1 MRAFLSIVLLL
12 LAGPALGEARFL
24 TWPGMDFDPAIPRLE
39 KVVGHAPG
47 EVITKPKAALRYLEA
62 LAAAAPDRMRIVD
75 YAQSWEGRRLVYAVI
90 AAPETIARL
99 DAIKADIAKLADP
112 RRIGKAEADA
122 LIARLP
128 GTVWLSYGVH
138 GNEISSTDAGLLTAY
153 HLLAGRDPRIEKI
166 LANTIVFIVPMQ
178 NPDGRA
184 RFVHHHEQAL
194 GIEPQADRLAAEH
207 DEPWPGGRTNHYL
220 FDLNRDWLRVTQPE
234 IRGQI
239 AALREWLP
247 LVMVDA
253 HEMSGDETYFFAP
266 EAVPFNPHLTATQRA
281 NLKLFGRHHAAYF
294 DRFGIAYFTREVY
307 DAFYPGYGASWPSYY
322 GGIAM
327 TYEQASPRGLVFR
340 RRDGSTLSYADAV
353 RHHFITSIST
363 AEVVADKRE
372 KLYRDFYDYR
382 RTAIEEG
389 RRGPVRSYVLARKN
403 DRAAA
408 DRLARLLALHGIEVG
423 RTAADFRACGRS
435 YPAGSYVIDAAQ
447 PEKRRLAVLLEPDVE
462 MDAAFVAAQEARRK
476 RGLPDEIYD
485 ITAWSLPYLFNVA
498 VDRCGDALRVATEP
512 VSSAE
517 RPQGQLVTPATGDA
531 VAYLAAWG
539 EAPAARLLTAALRA
553 GLKVRSADE
562 AFTLEDGTAYPAGTL
577 LFAAADNPPDLE
589 KTLRALAA
597 TSGATVTGVASS
609 WIVEGPSF
617 GSRKV
622 RPQPAPRVAIAW
634 DLPTSPYSAGNTR
647 FLLEGRY
654 GYPTTPI
661 RTRRLAGADL
671 ARFDVLV
678 LPAQSDFGGGYR
690 DVLGADGVANLK
702 DWVRR
707 GGVLVGLGSAVDF
720 LADPEVDLVSIRR
733 ERAVPPTPPA
743 DTPPA
748 ADEARDKEP
757 MVPGEIIADEDAYRA
772 RTAPE
777 RAPPDA
783 LPGAILRAVVD
794 EPEHWLAAGLEPTLY
809 AIAAGR
815 GIYTPARRDQGRNV
829 VRFVDADHL
838 VASGHAW
845 QENVAQL
852 AFKPLAEVEQKG
864 RGFVIA
870 ITEETTTRAYAD
882 GLDTLF
888 LNAVFR
894 GPQHADVLR

>member
-1 MRAFLSIVLLL
+1 MRVFLSLIFILWAGVA
-12 LAGPALGEARFL
+12 LAEERFL
-24 TWPGMDFDPAIPRLE
+24 TWPGMEFDPAIPRLE
-39 KVVGHAPG
+39 EVVGHAPG
-47 EVITKPKAALRYLEA
+47 TVITKPKAAIRYLEA
-62 LAAAAPDRMRIVD
+62 LAAAAPDRVRIVD
-75 YAQSWEGRRLVYAVI
+75 YARSWEGRRLVYAII
-90 AAPETIARL
+90 AAPETIAHL

-112 RRIGKAEADA
+112 RRTGEAEADA
-122 LIARLP
+122 IITSLP

-153 HLLAGRDPRIEKI
+153 HLLAGKDPRIEKI
-166 LANTIVFIVPMQ
+166 MTNTIVFIVPMQ

-184 RFVHHHEQAL
+184 RFVHHYEQAL
-194 GIEPQADRLAAEH
+194 GIEPAADRLAAEH

-294 DRFGIAYFTREVY
+294 DRFGIAYFNREVY

-353 RHHFITSIST
+353 RHHFITSLST
-363 AEVVADKRE
+363 AEVVAENRE

-382 RTAIEEG
+382 RSAIAEG
-389 RRGPVRSYVLARKN
+389 RRGPTRSYILPAG
-403 DRAAA
+403 DTPAASG
-408 DRLARLLALHGIEVG
+408 RLARLLAFHGIEVG
-423 RTAADFRACGRS
+423 RATADFRACGTR
-435 YPAGSYVIDAAQ
+435 YAAGSYVIDAAQ

-462 MDAAFVAAQEARRK
+462 MDARFVAAQEERRK

-498 VDRCGDALRVATEP
+498 VDRCSDGVRVATAP
-512 VSSAE
+512 VHGGE
-517 RPQGQLVTPATGDA
+517 RPEGHLVEPATGES
-531 VAYLAAWG
+531 VAYLVAWG
-539 EAPAARLLTAALRA
+539 EAPAAQLLTAALRA

-562 AFTLEDGTAYPAGTL
+562 AFTLAGGETYPAGSL
-577 LFAAADNPPDLE
+577 IFPVSDNPPDLA
-589 KTLRALAA
+589 KTLRRLAVA
-597 TSGATVTGVASS
+597 TGATVTGVASS

-622 RPQPAPRVAIAW
+622 RPQPAPKVAIAW

-654 GYPTTPI
+654 GYPVTPI
-661 RTRRLAGADL
+661 RTRRLGADDL
-671 ARFDVLV
+671 DRFDVLV
-678 LPAQSDFGGGYR
+678 LPAQSGFGGASYR
-690 DVLGADGVANLK
+690 EVLGEDGVANLK
-702 DWVRR
+702 DWVHR
-707 GGVLVGLGSAVDF
+707 GGVLIGLGSAVDF
-720 LADPEVDLVSIRR
+720 LADPDVDLVSIRR
-733 ERAVPPTPPA
+733 EQ
-743 DTPPA
+743 A
-748 ADEARDKEP
+748 AKAGEREQGPQGSEGEKGRT
-757 MVPGEIIADEDAYRA
+757 VSGEIITDEEAYRQ
-772 RTAPE
+772 RIAPE
-777 RAPPDA
+777 KASPDA

-794 EPEHWLAAGLEPTLY
+794 EPEHWLAAGLRPTLY

-815 GIYTPARRDQGRNV
+815 GIYTPARRDRGRNV

-852 AFKPLAEVEQKG
+852 AFKPLAEVEEAG
-864 RGFVIA
+864 RGLVIA
-870 ITEETTTRAYAD
+870 ITEETTTRAYQD

-894 GPQHADVLR
+894 GAQHADVLR

>member
-1 MRAFLSIVLLL
+1 MRAFLSLVLILC
-12 LAGPALGEARFL
+12 AGPALGEARFL
-24 TWPGMDFDPAIPRLE
+24 TWPGMEFDPAIPRLE
-39 KVVGHAPG
+39 EVVGHAPG
-47 EVITKPKAALRYLEA
+47 TVITKPKAAIRYLEA
-62 LAAAAPDRMRIVD
+62 LAAAAPDRVRIVD
-75 YAQSWEGRRLVYAVI
+75 YAKSWEGRRLVYAI
-90 AAPETIARL
+90 ISAPETIAHL
-99 DAIKADIAKLADP
+99 DAIRADIAKLADP
-112 RRIGKAEADA
+112 RRTTKAEADA

-128 GTVWLSYGVH
+128 GTVWLAYGVH

-153 HLLAGRDPRIEKI
+153 HLLAGKDPRIETI
-166 LANTIVFIVPMQ
+166 LKNTIVFIVPMQ

-184 RFVHHHEQAL
+184 RFVHHYEQAL
-194 GIEPQADRLAAEH
+194 GIEPAADRLAAEH

-294 DRFGIAYFTREVY
+294 DRFGIAYFNREVY

-340 RRDGSTLSYADAV
+340 RRDGSRLSYADAV
-353 RHHFITSIST
+353 RHHFITSLST
-363 AEVVADKRE
+363 AEVVAENRE

-382 RTAIEEG
+382 RSAIEEG
-389 RRGPVRSYVLARKN
+389 RRGPTRSYILPVRETP
-403 DRAAA
+403 AASA
-408 DRLARLLALHGIEVG
+408 RLARLLAFHGIEVS
-423 RTAADFRACGRS
+423 RATADFRACGTR

-462 MDAAFVAAQEARRK
+462 MEKSFVAAQEERRK

-498 VDRCGDALRVATEP
+498 VDRCSDAVRVATEP
-512 VSSAE
+512 LRGTETAPG
-517 RPQGQLVTPATGDA
+517 RLVEPETGEA
-531 VAYLAAWG
+531 VAYLARWG

-553 GLKVRSADE
+553 GLKVRSADA
-562 AFTLEDGTAYPAGTL
+562 AFTLEDGTKYPTGTL
-577 LFAAADNPPDLE
+577 LFTVADNPPDLVE
-589 KTLRALAA
+589 TLRGLAVA
-597 TSGATVTGVASS
+597 SGAVVSGVPSS

-634 DLPTSPYSAGNTR
+634 DLPTSSYSAGNTR

-661 RTRRLAGADL
+661 RTRRLARADL
-671 ARFDVLV
+671 DRFDVLI
-678 LPAQSDFGGGYR
+678 LPAQSGFGGGSYR
-690 DVLGADGVANLK
+690 EVLGKDGVANLR

-733 ERAVPPTPPA
+733 ERAAKPETGEPA
-743 DTPPA
+743 SPDA
-748 ADEARDKEP
+748 EGKKEP
-757 MVPGEIIADEDAYRA
+757 TVPGEIIADKDAYRA
-772 RTAPE
+772 RIAPE
-777 RAPPDA
+777 KAPPDA

-794 EPEHWLAAGLEPTLY
+794 EPEHWLAAGLRPTLY

-815 GIYTPARRDQGRNV
+815 GIYTPARRDRGRNV
-829 VRFVDADHL
+829 VRFADADHL
-838 VASGHAW
+838 VASGYAW
-845 QENVAQL
+845 RENVAQL
-852 AFKPLAEVEQKG
+852 AFKPLAEVEAKG
-864 RGFVIA
+864 RGFVVA
-870 ITEETTTRAYAD
+870 ITEETTTRAYED

>member
-1 MRAFLSIVLLL
+1 MRTLLCLFCVL
-12 LAGPALGEARFL
+12 LAGTAAAEERFL
-24 TWPGMDFDPAIPRLE
+24 AWPGMEFDAAIPRLE
-39 KVVGHAPG
+39 EVVGHAPG
-47 EVITKPKAALRYLEA
+47 TVITKPKAAIRYLEA
-62 LAAAAPDRMRIVD
+62 LAAAAPDRVRLVD
-75 YAQSWEGRRLVYAVI
+75 YAKSWEGRRLVYAII

-99 DAIKADIAKLADP
+99 DAIRADIAQLADP
-112 RRIGKAEADA
+112 RRTTKAEADA

-153 HLLAGRDPRIEKI
+153 HLLAGKDPRIGTIMK
-166 LANTIVFIVPMQ
+166 NTIVFIVPMQ

-184 RFVHHHEQAL
+184 RFVHHYEQAL
-194 GIEPQADRLAAEH
+194 GIVPAADRLAAEH

-281 NLKLFGRHHAAYF
+281 NLQLFGRHHAAYF
-294 DRFGIAYFTREVY
+294 DRFGIAYFNREVY

-340 RRDGSTLSYADAV
+340 RRDGSTLRYADAV
-353 RHHFITSIST
+353 RHQFITSIST
-363 AEVVADKRE
+363 AEVVAENRE

-382 RTAIEEG
+382 RSAIEEG
-389 RRGPVRSYVLARKN
+389 RRGPTRSYILPVG
-403 DRAAA
+403 DTPAASA
-408 DRLARLLALHGIEVG
+408 RLARLLAFHGIEVG
-423 RTAADFRACGRS
+423 RATADFRACGTR

-462 MDAAFVAAQEARRK
+462 MEKSFVATQEARRK

-498 VDRCGDALRVATEP
+498 VDRCGDGVRVATVP
-512 VSSAE
+512 VRGGE
-517 RPQGQLVTPATGDA
+517 RPQGRLVEPATGEP
-531 VAYLAAWG
+531 VAYLARWG

-553 GLKVRSADE
+553 GLEVRSADE
-562 AFTLEDGTAYPAGTL
+562 AFTLAGGGTYPAGSL
-577 LFAAADNPPDLE
+577 IFPVSDKPDGVKKALADLAAA
-589 KTLRALAA
+589 T
-597 TSGATVTGVASS
+597 GATVTGVASS

-654 GYPTTPI
+654 GYPTTPV
-661 RTRRLAGADL
+661 RTRRLGADGL
-671 ARFDVLV
+671 DRFDVLI
-678 LPAQSDFGGGYR
+678 LPAQSGFGGASYR
-690 DVLGADGVANLK
+690 EVLGEDGVANLK
-702 DWVRR
+702 AWVRR
-707 GGVLVGLGSAVDF
+707 GGVLIGLGSAVDF
-720 LADPEVDLVSIRR
+720 LA
-733 ERAVPPTPPA
+733 
-743 DTPPA
+743 
-748 ADEARDKEP
+748 
-757 MVPGEIIADEDAYRA
+757 
-772 RTAPE
+772 
-777 RAPPDA
+777 
-783 LPGAILRAVVD
+783 
-794 EPEHWLAAGLEPTLY
+794 
-809 AIAAGR
+809 
-815 GIYTPARRDQGRNV
+815 
-829 VRFVDADHL
+829 
-838 VASGHAW
+838 
-845 QENVAQL
+845 
-852 AFKPLAEVEQKG
+852 
-864 RGFVIA
+864 
-870 ITEETTTRAYAD
+870 
-882 GLDTLF
+882 
-888 LNAVFR
+888 
-894 GPQHADVLR
+894 